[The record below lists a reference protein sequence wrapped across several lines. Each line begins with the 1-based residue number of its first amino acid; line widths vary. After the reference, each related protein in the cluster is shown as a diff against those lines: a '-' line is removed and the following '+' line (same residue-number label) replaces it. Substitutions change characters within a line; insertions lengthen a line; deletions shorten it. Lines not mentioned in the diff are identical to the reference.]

1 MVEYERRIEGETKR
15 DVKRKSMREFA
26 KREERPIFSRGGFG
40 EVGQLDRFGLGK
52 VRPAARGESLGNDNF

>member
-15 DVKRKSMREFA
+15 DVKRKSMRGSLA
-26 KREERPIFSRGGFG
+26 EERPIFSRGGLG